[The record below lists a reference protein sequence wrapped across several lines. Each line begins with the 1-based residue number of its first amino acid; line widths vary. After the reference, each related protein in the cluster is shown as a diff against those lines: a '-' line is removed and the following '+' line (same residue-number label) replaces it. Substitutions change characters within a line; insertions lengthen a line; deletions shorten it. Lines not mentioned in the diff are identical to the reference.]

1 MFKSFTHGERTVNVI
16 ISKGEDCG
24 VVKKTIGE
32 LQDFVVNNAKQI
44 SKIGITAGLGL
55 IFCGAAILIQNEQLK
70 NWTSVYRNWKANRQR
85 KKIRRTNRQGEGFGV

>member
-24 VVKKTIGE
+24 VIKKAIGE
-32 LQDFVVNNAKQI
+32 LQDFAVNNARQI

-55 IFCGAAILIQNEQLK
+55 IFCGAAILIQDRQLK
-70 NWTSVYRNWKANRQR
+70 ELEDRVTKLENSKTAEENQEN
-85 KKIRRTNRQGEGFGV
+85 

>member
-24 VVKKTIGE
+24 VIKKAIGE
-32 LQDFVVNNAKQI
+32 LQDFAVNNARHI

-55 IFCGAAILIQNEQLK
+55 IFCGAAILIQDRQLK
-70 NWTSVYRNWKANRQR
+70 ELEDRVTKLENSKTAEENQEN
-85 KKIRRTNRQGEGFGV
+85 

>member
-55 IFCGAAILIQNEQLK
+55 IFCSAAILIQDRQLK
-70 NWTSVYRNWKANRQR
+70 ELEDRVTKLENSKTAEENQEN
-85 KKIRRTNRQGEGFGV
+85 